1 MNINIV
7 GRNDTIYIR
16 EYNLS
21 TKLNKTFDIRE
32 LDFWDYSL
40 LICVIL
46 GFISNSLSIIVISS
60 KKMRNTNASLFVIF

>member
-1 MNINIV
+1 MNINTV
-7 GRNDTIYIR
+7 GRNDTINIR

>member
-1 MNINIV
+1 MNINTI

-60 KKMRNTNASLFVIF
+60 KKLRNTNASLFVIF

>member
-1 MNINIV
+1 MNINTI